1 MLEDDGLSQIRL
13 LSTARD
19 MVANGEIVVGEYC
32 YSLFVFGDKEKVYK
46 NANDVVK
53 KLQDAGFLPVKSTFS
68 FTDKLS
74 ASNPRMQTTPESRKE
89 LRA

>member
-1 MLEDDGLSQIRL
+1 MSKQKGLTVLKRQQNQLNNAEDDGLSQIRL

-46 NANDVVK
+46 K
-53 KLQDAGFLPVKSTFS
+53 
-68 FTDKLS
+68 
-74 ASNPRMQTTPESRKE
+74 R
-89 LRA
+89 